1 MTDIKSAL
9 IIADKLHVDV
19 DGSPPISA
27 VPDGVCSLLVNLL
40 ACYYVWD
47 LTYPKSYQLLVFLQ
61 QHLLGDT
68 KERLFKATSLIKFE
82 KLFSEAVECQC

>member
-68 KERLFKATSLIKFE
+68 KERLFKATSLIK
-82 KLFSEAVECQC
+82 V